1 MKSVGAILQLE
12 TAFNKG
18 NAIGYKIK
26 KVNASKIVLSDVTNQ

>member
-1 MKSVGAILQLE
+1 MKRAGAILQLE

-26 KVNASKIVLSDVTNQ
+26 KGYCFKNRFK